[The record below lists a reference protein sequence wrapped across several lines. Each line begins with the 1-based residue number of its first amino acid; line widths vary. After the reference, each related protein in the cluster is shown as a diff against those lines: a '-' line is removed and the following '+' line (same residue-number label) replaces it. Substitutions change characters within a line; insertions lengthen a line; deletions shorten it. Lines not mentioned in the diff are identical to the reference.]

1 MRKWGK
7 DIKTTKDEISSS
19 KWVSYF
25 EKLFYSNG
33 GTSNHSSIYPVFN
46 ELDFAIKREEIS
58 TAIRS
63 LKKNKS
69 PGLDNILNE
78 FLIAGKDI
86 LLDPLCNLFNTV
98 FSSSTYPDLWSL
110 NYLRPIHKKGDK
122 KDPDNYRG
130 IAVGSCL
137 GKLYSYVLLNRLEK
151 FIEKNQLVKHN
162 QIGFMKNSQTSDHM
176 FVLKTLV
183 DKFVK
188 DRKERL
194 YVAFVDF
201 KKAYDT
207 INRGKL
213 FQKLKQAQLGDLF
226 LKSLKAMY
234 SSVKYCI
241 KMTNGFTDPIK
252 SFKGLKQGCVLSP
265 TLFNIF
271 IDDVESIFTEN
282 CDPVRLSD
290 KDLNHLLYADDLIL
304 ISKSPEGL
312 QNCLNH
318 LDEYCQ
324 LWDLNVNIAKSKT
337 MIFNSSGRVL
347 QNHTFLYRK
356 KELELVQ
363 SFTYLGITFSSN
375 ASFKKAY
382 QTLGDKACKAMH
394 PLVDAI
400 FKFNLTVPKAL
411 DLFEKLV
418 QPILLYGSEVWASFS
433 SHQLNSISKN
443 PDALL
448 RYSLESPVN
457 RPKLK
462 FCKQILGLKRNSI
475 IQVVLKYYYNNIYRY
490 ISSII
495 YYNKR
500 NTSSISFLDVQV
512 SMREGGVLSTDL
524 FCKSTDTHQYLHKKS
539 CHPWHTKKAIPYGQ
553 ALRFRRICSEDRQFQ
568 ERVGELA
575 GWLKDRGYE
584 ESLVNEQID
593 RVRRLDRANL

>member
-1 MRKWGK
+1 M
-7 DIKTTKDEISSS
+7 
-19 KWVSYF
+19 Y
-25 EKLFYSNG
+25 YCN
-33 GTSNHSSIYPVFN
+33 TSAP
-46 ELDFAIKREEIS
+46 
-58 TAIRS
+58 
-63 LKKNKS
+63 
-69 PGLDNILNE
+69 
-78 FLIAGKDI
+78 AG
-86 LLDPLCNLFNTV
+86 
-98 FSSSTYPDLWSL
+98 
-110 NYLRPIHKKGDK
+110 RPIHKKGDK

-241 KMTNGFTDPIK
+241 KMTNGYTDPIK

-363 SFTYLGITFSSN
+363 SFTYLGITFSSS

-462 FCKQILGLKRNSI
+462 FCKQILGLKRNSSSLAVYGELGI
-475 IQVVLKYYYNNIYRY
+475 IPTALFAIIRTIKFWHRVSQLNDALLVKKAFTESKSIPSNISNWF
-490 ISSII
+490 SSVKWALEAI
-495 YYNKR
+495 
-500 NTSSISFLDVQV
+500 
-512 SMREGGVLSTDL
+512 GLSTLWNNASSLRPDQVNKVVKDKVFKIFQSFWKSELTSAHQGSLRHSKLRTYKTFKSQLKLEKGL
-524 FCKSTDTHQYLHKKS
+524 FFNSKN
-539 CHPWHTKKAIPYGQ
+539 
-553 ALRFRRICSEDRQFQ
+553 RRMDI
-568 ERVGELA
+568 
-575 GWLKDRGYE
+575 
-584 ESLVNEQID
+584 
-593 RVRRLDRANL
+593 